1 MLVQSAE
8 MDYTPPDEELMRR
21 LAAGDPNAMDMLMER
36 YERSVLNAIYW
47 SIGDRH
53 CAEELAQDVFVAI
66 YRQRA
71 QYRPRAKFTTWLF
84 RIVRNRC
91 LNELRN
97 RMRAKEHLMP
107 SPGSLDDLPERRSTS
122 PDLQAQNAD
131 TQQALRSALEAL
143 PENQRSAFVL
153 SKIEGLSYQETAETL
168 GITMSACE
176 SLIHRARLNLRD
188 RLRPL
193 LERAK

>member
-8 MDYTPPDEELMRR
+8 MDDTPTDEELMRR
-21 LAAGDPNAMDMLMER
+21 LAADDLNAMDVLMER
-36 YERSVLNAIYW
+36 YEESVLNAIYW

-53 CAEELAQDVFVAI
+53 RAEELAQEVFVAI
-66 YRQRA
+66 FRQRA
-71 QYRPRAKFTTWLF
+71 RYRPRAKFTTWLF

-91 LNELRN
+91 LNELRD
-97 RMRAKEHLMP
+97 RKRAYEHLAP
-107 SPGSLDDLPERRSTS
+107 SPDAFDDLPERRSTS
-122 PDLQAQNAD
+122 PDLQAQDAE
-131 TQQALRSALEAL
+131 TQQALRNALEAL

-168 GITMSACE
+168 GITVSACE

-188 RLRPL
+188 MLRPL

>member
-1 MLVQSAE
+1 

-21 LAAGDPNAMDMLMER
+21 LAAGDPSAMDMLMER

-47 SIGDRH
+47 STGDRH
-53 CAEELAQDVFVAI
+53 RAEELAQEVFVAI

-71 QYRPRAKFTTWLF
+71 KYRPRAKFTTWLF

-91 LNELRN
+91 LNELRD
-97 RMRAKEHLMP
+97 RTRANEHLMP
-107 SPGSLDDLPERRSTS
+107 SPGSLDDLPERRWTS

-168 GITMSACE
+168 GITVSACE

>member
-1 MLVQSAE
+1 MDQSP
-8 MDYTPPDEELMRR
+8 TDEELMRR
-21 LAAGDPNAMDMLMER
+21 LAADDANAMEVLMER
-36 YERSVLNAIYW
+36 YEGPVLNAIYW

-53 CAEELAQDVFVAI
+53 RAEELAQEVFVAI

-91 LNELRN
+91 LNER
-97 RMRAKEHLMP
+97 RDRRRASQHLAP
-107 SPGSLDDLPERRSTS
+107 SSEALEDLPERRSTS

-131 TQQALRSALEAL
+131 TQQMLRSALEAL
-143 PENQRSAFVL
+143 PEAQRSAFVL
-153 SKIEGLSYQETAETL
+153 SKIEGLSYQEIAETL
-168 GITMSACE
+168 GITVSACE

-193 LERAK
+193 LKFSK

>member
-1 MLVQSAE
+1 
-8 MDYTPPDEELMRR
+8 MD
-21 LAAGDPNAMDMLMER
+21 ALMER

-53 CAEELAQDVFVAI
+53 RAEELAQEVFVAI

-71 QYRPRAKFTTWLF
+71 QYRVRAKFTTWLF

-91 LNELRN
+91 LNER
-97 RMRAKEHLMP
+97 RDRRRASQHLAP
-107 SPGSLDDLPERRSTS
+107 SSEALEDLPERRSTS

-131 TQQALRSALEAL
+131 TQQMLRSALEAL
-143 PENQRSAFVL
+143 PEAQRSAFVL
-153 SKIEGLSYQETAETL
+153 SKIEGLSYQEIAETL
-168 GITMSACE
+168 GITVSACE

-193 LERAK
+193 LKFSK